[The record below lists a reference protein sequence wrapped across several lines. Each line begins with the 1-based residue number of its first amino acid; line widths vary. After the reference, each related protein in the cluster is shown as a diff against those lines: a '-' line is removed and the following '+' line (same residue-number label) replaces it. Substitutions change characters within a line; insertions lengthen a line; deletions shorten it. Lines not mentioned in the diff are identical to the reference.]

1 MSKLD
6 TITSLPASW
15 RFIPLK
21 ELGDWSGGGTPSKAK
36 PQYWQGG
43 RIPWVSP
50 KDMKTERISDS
61 EDHITKD
68 AVSHST
74 ASLISASS
82 VLVVTRSGILRH
94 TLPVAVN
101 SVAVTVNQDL
111 KALTPRTG
119 IMAEYVAWALR
130 AFARDILNTC
140 SKQGTTVN
148 SVETAK
154 LLRFEIP
161 VAPPEQQ
168 RTIVAEIEK
177 QFSRL
182 DEAVANLKRVKVNL
196 KRYKASILKAAVEG
210 KLTENWRKEHPE
222 IEPASKLLERIL
234 AERREKWE
242 GRGQYKEPSEVAIN
256 ELSAVTNGWIWTTVD
271 TITITGPQNGLYLP
285 QSLYGVGIPILR
297 IDDFQDGWSRAADEL
312 QKVRASQTQVRT
324 YCLDEGDFVI
334 NRVNSPTHLGKS
346 LVVRQ
351 KHLPA
356 LFESNM
362 MRLRLSSHVQNHFV
376 AFYLQSV
383 DGRRRLTKNAKW
395 AVNQA
400 SVVRHK

>member
-1 MSKLD
+1 
-6 TITSLPASW
+6 
-15 RFIPLK
+15 
-21 ELGDWSGGGTPSKAK
+21 
-36 PQYWQGG
+36 
-43 RIPWVSP
+43 
-50 KDMKTERISDS
+50 MKTERISDS

-400 SVVRHK
+400 SVVSSWPPP